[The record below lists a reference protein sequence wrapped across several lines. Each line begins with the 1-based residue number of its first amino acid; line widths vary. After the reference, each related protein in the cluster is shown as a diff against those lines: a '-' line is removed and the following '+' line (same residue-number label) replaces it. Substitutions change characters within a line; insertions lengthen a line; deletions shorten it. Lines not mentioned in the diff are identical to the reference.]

1 MRNHSRATHLT
12 EDFSI
17 WIAGDLL
24 TVAVEVLGETSS
36 SSSCAWRR
44 WTWAWAPLSSPA
56 RRQPTAAS
64 LRNPRNGSISSTER
78 ERGNHW
84 GGLGAE
90 VDACL
95 PANGV
100 GWGSMA
106 TTTTT
111 RDRGRR
117 GGEGTR
123 RSIGMGGNWGRE
135 TNGLDWDWD
144 VAVGKVGEVGEL
156 PLGAWV

>member
-1 MRNHSRATHLT
+1 MDRSRQQ
-12 EDFSI
+12 
-17 WIAGDLL
+17 
-24 TVAVEVLGETSS
+24 
-36 SSSCAWRR
+36 R
-44 WTWAWAPLSSPA
+44 
-56 RRQPTAAS
+56 
-64 LRNPRNGSISSTER
+64 ER
-78 ERGNHW
+78 EVTIGGG

-90 VDACL
+90 VGACL

-117 GGEGTR
+117 GGEETR

>member
-1 MRNHSRATHLT
+1 MDCRRSPYRGGGGAGGDFLVVFVRVEAMDLGLGAAIFADAAATDRRFPAQPA
-12 EDFSI
+12 E
-17 WIAGDLL
+17 WIDL
-24 TVAVEVLGETSS
+24 VN
-36 SSSCAWRR
+36 R
-44 WTWAWAPLSSPA
+44 
-56 RRQPTAAS
+56 
-64 LRNPRNGSISSTER
+64 ER

-90 VDACL
+90 VGACL

-117 GGEGTR
+117 GGEETR